1 MSLFVFSRSDDVAAL
16 SRLLFAS
23 LFSLSECRLR
33 RELEPLRS
41 DGRPRLRTDD
51 FFAEPGTVGEDR
63 LVSFVGDV
71 ALGARRWMPAG
82 GGGPVDS
89 VGETADGGIPGGTC
103 IDCDDD
109 RRKKGIDDGVKRFV
123 DGFRRIDDDGL
134 SGALCGASGTFVL
147 ARDAVSALLDTSR
160 SGVLDVV
167 TVGCPGTDGESACT
181 EPTDDKEAKDVAEA
195 IASEW
200 TGDQPSPDE
209 RGFAVGE
216 SGFSLDI
223 DLRSCCPKDIVRG
236 LLTGDLGFG
245 WASRMEDVEGVE
257 ESFLPSA
264 PEKLHFFDGVLCRF
278 VGVVDLGTWREL
290 CFEGV
295 AGNAGASSVD
305 GNVTSLNVSRRLRS
319 GAGAA
324 TST

>member
-1 MSLFVFSRSDDVAAL
+1 M
-16 SRLLFAS
+16 
-23 LFSLSECRLR
+23 
-33 RELEPLRS
+33 
-41 DGRPRLRTDD
+41 
-51 FFAEPGTVGEDR
+51 
-63 LVSFVGDV
+63 
-71 ALGARRWMPAG
+71 AG
-82 GGGPVDS
+82 
-89 VGETADGGIPGGTC
+89 I
-103 IDCDDD
+103 
-109 RRKKGIDDGVKRFV
+109 
-123 DGFRRIDDDGL
+123 
-134 SGALCGASGTFVL
+134 
-147 ARDAVSALLDTSR
+147 
-160 SGVLDVV
+160 
-167 TVGCPGTDGESACT
+167 TVGCAGTDGESAWT
-181 EPTDDKEAKDVAEA
+181 EPTDDKEAKDVAEFM
-195 IASEW
+195 ASELI
-200 TGDQPSPDE
+200 GDHRSPDA
-209 RGFAVGE
+209 FDVGDK
-216 SGFSLDI
+216 GFSFDI